1 MTVILDGSSLSIQKL
16 VNIAREGENVE
27 IPEIAIKRITRCRDV
42 FEEKLRAGEIIYG
55 VNTGVGELSETVLD
69 NRQMEQAQKNLIFSH
84 ASGIGDPAPPEFV
97 RGAMAGRINLHAKGQ
112 SACRPEVTSA
122 LAEML
127 NKGVTPV
134 VCLRGSVGASGDLA
148 PMAQIALLLM
158 GEGEA
163 YYRGERL
170 PGSVALERAGIT
182 PPGLKPRD
190 GLSVINGSNFI
201 TAASAIQLYDM
212 ARLLRQAEIACAMS
226 LEALKANL
234 SPFNLKLSE
243 VRGFPGSVLSAKAI
257 MRCLRGGDLYNGK
270 ISARLQDAYSL
281 RSTPQIIGTAHDMA
295 AYCAL
300 QVETELNGI
309 CDNPVFFP
317 EESLILTG
325 ANFQSMPVSL
335 PMDMAS
341 IALTAVCVLSERRLN
356 RLMNPALSMGLPAC
370 LTKNPGICNG
380 MMISQYT
387 THALIAEQ
395 RILSAPAS
403 VQSIPSNDQEDF
415 VSMGMTTVIKN
426 MQIFENAAG
435 IIGIELMAAA
445 QALDI
450 RGYHYGEGTDIARK
464 IIRKYIKPLE
474 EDRPLHTD
482 HNTMKKL
489 VLSGEILDEVEKL
502 RSEK

>member
-1 MTVILDGSSLSIQKL
+1 MTVILDGSSLSIEKL
-16 VNIAREGENVE
+16 VGIARGGDDVE
-27 IPEIAIKRITRCRDV
+27 LPEVAIKRIVRCRDF

-69 NRQMEQAQKNLIFSH
+69 SGQMEEAQKRLIRSH

-112 SACRPEVTSA
+112 SACRPEITFA

-127 NKGVTPV
+127 NRGITPV

-163 YYRGERL
+163 YYQGERL
-170 PGSVALERAGIT
+170 PGRQALDRAGIT
-182 PPGLKPRD
+182 PPGFKPRD

-201 TAASAIQLYDM
+201 TAASAIQLYDID
-212 ARLLRQAEIACAMS
+212 RLLRHAEIACAMS

-243 VRGFPGSVLSAKAI
+243 VRGFPGSILSAKTI
-257 MRCLRGGDLYNGK
+257 MACLRGGDLYKGK
-270 ISARLQDAYSL
+270 IKARLQDAYSL
-281 RSTPQIIGTAHDMA
+281 RSTPQIIGSAHDMA
-295 AYCAL
+295 RYAAL

-335 PMDMAS
+335 PMDTVGA
-341 IALTAVCVLSERRLN
+341 AVTAVCVLSERRLN
-356 RLMNPALSMGLPAC
+356 RLMNPALSAGLPTC
-370 LTKNPGICNG
+370 LIKNPGINSG

-426 MQIFENAAG
+426 MQIYENAAS

-450 RGYHYGEGTDIARK
+450 RGHRYGEGTETARK
-464 IIRKYIKPLE
+464 IIRKYIEPLE

-482 HNTMKKL
+482 HNMMKKL
-489 VLSGEILDEVEKL
+489 VQSGEILDEL
-502 RSEK
+502 RSEN